1 LKNFRKALS
10 TQDFVITS
18 EIFLTPE
25 TDANSIQMQAD
36 ILRDYVD
43 AILITDNQSGR
54 IHMST
59 LAAGALIIDAG
70 VDPIVQLSC
79 RNRNRISLLS
89 DLLGCTALGITSISL
104 VRGDRVPDD
113 FQPRPKAIMDVN
125 ATELI
130 RIANIMKNDEKITS
144 QGNFFLGGVVTAH
157 APKSGWPAKNITE
170 KIDAGAQFV
179 FTHTCLDL
187 DLLQTYMQRLG
198 ETKLLWSCHVVA
210 GIVLL
215 NSVEDAQWVSKN
227 RPNVIIPND
236 IIARLRDAKN
246 PEQEGIE
253 ICAEQLQELSK
264 IPSISGAHII
274 ASEKLTNIPI
284 AISKS
289 GICKENIAN

>member
-1 LKNFRKALS
+1 
-10 TQDFVITS
+10 
-18 EIFLTPE
+18 
-25 TDANSIQMQAD
+25 MQAD

-59 LAAGALIIDAG
+59 LAAGALLIDAG

-130 RIANIMKNDEKITS
+130 RIANIMKNDEKIAS

-157 APKSGWPAKNITE
+157 APKPGWPAKNITE

-187 DLLQTYMQRLG
+187 DLLRTYMQRLG

-215 NSVEDAQWVSKN
+215 SSVEDAQWVSKN

-246 PEQEGIE
+246 PEQEGIK

-274 ASEKLTNIPI
+274 AFEKLTNILI
-284 AISKS
+284 ALSKS
-289 GICKENIAN
+289 GICNENIANSKSTIKTCLKGFPIS

>member
-1 LKNFRKALS
+1 
-10 TQDFVITS
+10 
-18 EIFLTPE
+18 
-25 TDANSIQMQAD
+25 MQAG

-59 LAAGALIIDAG
+59 LAAGALLKDAG

-130 RIANIMKNDEKITS
+130 RIANIMKNDEKIAS

-157 APKSGWPAKNITE
+157 APKPGWPAKNITE

-187 DLLQTYMQRLG
+187 DLLRTYMQRLG
-198 ETKLLWSCHVVA
+198 ETKLLWNCHVVA

-215 NSVEDAQWVSKN
+215 
-227 RPNVIIPND
+227 
-236 IIARLRDAKN
+236 
-246 PEQEGIE
+246 
-253 ICAEQLQELSK
+253 LSL
-264 IPSISGAHII
+264 IHI
-274 ASEKLTNIPI
+274 
-284 AISKS
+284 
-289 GICKENIAN
+289 

>member
-59 LAAGALIIDAG
+59 LAAGTLLMNAG
-70 VDPIVQLSC
+70 VDPIAQLSC

-89 DLLGCTALGITSISL
+89 DLLGCTALGITNISL

-130 RIANIMKNDEKITS
+130 RIANIMKNDEKIAS

-157 APKSGWPAKNITE
+157 APKPGWPAKNITE

-187 DLLQTYMQRLG
+187 DLLRTYMQRLG
-198 ETKLLWSCHVVA
+198 ETKLLWKCHVVA

-215 NSVEDAQWVSKN
+215 SSVEDAQWVSKN

-236 IIARLRDAKN
+236 IITRLGDAKD

-253 ICAEQLQELSK
+253 ICAEQLQELSE
-264 IPSISGAHII
+264 ISSISGAHII

-284 AISKS
+284 AISQS
-289 GICKENIAN
+289 GIRKKI

>member
-1 LKNFRKALS
+1 
-10 TQDFVITS
+10 
-18 EIFLTPE
+18 
-25 TDANSIQMQAD
+25 MQAD
-36 ILRDYVD
+36 ILRGYVD

-59 LAAGALIIDAG
+59 LAAGALLINAG

-89 DLLGCTALGITSISL
+89 DLLGCLALGITSISL

-130 RIANIMKNDEKITS
+130 RIANIMKKDENIAAPGS
-144 QGNFFLGGVVTAH
+144 FFLGGVVTAH
-157 APKSGWPAKNITE
+157 APKPGWPAKNITE
-170 KIDAGAQFV
+170 KVDAGAQFV

-187 DLLQTYMQRLG
+187 DILRTYMQRLG
-198 ETKLLWSCHVVA
+198 ETKLLWNCHVVA

-215 NSVEDAQWVSKN
+215 SSEEDARWVSKN

-236 IIARLRDAKN
+236 IITRLSKAKN
-246 PEQEGIE
+246 PEKEGIE

-274 ASEKLTNIPI
+274 ASEKLTNIPVAI
-284 AISKS
+284 AKS
-289 GICKENIAN
+289 GILETNKTS

>member
-1 LKNFRKALS
+1 
-10 TQDFVITS
+10 
-18 EIFLTPE
+18 
-25 TDANSIQMQAD
+25 MQAD

-59 LAAGALIIDAG
+59 LAAGTLLIAAG

-89 DLLGCTALGITSISL
+89 DLLGCSALGITSISL

-130 RIANIMKNDEKITS
+130 RIADIMRKDKNIASE
-144 QGNFFLGGVVTAH
+144 GNFFIGGVVTAH
-157 APKSGWPAKNITE
+157 APKPGWPAKNITE
-170 KIDAGAQFV
+170 KVDAGAQFV
-179 FTHTCLDL
+179 FTHTCLDM
-187 DLLQTYMQRLG
+187 DLLRTYMKRLG
-198 ETKLLWSCHVVA
+198 ETKLLWRCHVVA

-215 NSVEDAQWVSKN
+215 CSAEDAQWVIKN

-236 IIARLRDAKN
+236 IITRLSNAKD
-246 PEQEGIE
+246 PEKEGIE

-264 IPSISGAHII
+264 MPAIAGAHII
-274 ASEKLTNIPI
+274 ASEKLTNIPV
-284 AISKS
+284 AIRKS
-289 GICKENIAN
+289 GLNKKNAN

>member
-1 LKNFRKALS
+1 MKNFRKALS

-59 LAAGALIIDAG
+59 LAAGTLLMNAG
-70 VDPIVQLSC
+70 VDPIAQLSC

-89 DLLGCTALGITSISL
+89 DLLGCTALGITNISL

-130 RIANIMKNDEKITS
+130 RIANIMKNDEKIAS

-157 APKSGWPAKNITE
+157 APKPGWPAKNITE

-187 DLLQTYMQRLG
+187 DLLRTYMQRLG
-198 ETKLLWSCHVVA
+198 ETKLLWKCHVVA

-215 NSVEDAQWVSKN
+215 SSVEDAQWVSKN

-236 IIARLRDAKN
+236 IITRLGDAN
-246 PEQEGIE
+246 DPEQEGIE
-253 ICAEQLQELSK
+253 ICAEQLQELSE
-264 IPSISGAHII
+264 ISSISGAHII

-284 AISKS
+284 AISQS
-289 GICKENIAN
+289 GIRKKI

>member
-1 LKNFRKALS
+1 LKNFRKTLS

-25 TDANSIQMQAD
+25 TDANSIQLQAD
-36 ILRDYVD
+36 ILHDCVD

-59 LAAGALIIDAG
+59 LAAGALLMNAG

-89 DLLGCTALGITSISL
+89 DLLGCKALGITSISL

-130 RIANIMKNDEKITS
+130 RIANIMKNDEKIAS

-157 APKSGWPAKNITE
+157 APKPGWPAKNITE

-187 DLLQTYMQRLG
+187 DLLRTYMQRLG
-198 ETKLLWSCHVVA
+198 ETKLLWKCHVVA

-215 NSVEDAQWVSKN
+215 SSVEDAQWVSKN

-236 IIARLRDAKN
+236 IITRLGDAKD

-253 ICAEQLQELSK
+253 ICAEQLQELSE
-264 IPSISGAHII
+264 ISSISGAHII

-284 AISKS
+284 AISQS
-289 GICKENIAN
+289 GIRKKI

>member
-1 LKNFRKALS
+1 MKNFRKALS

-25 TDANSIQMQAD
+25 TDSKSIQMQAD

-59 LAAGALIIDAG
+59 LAAGALLMNAG

-130 RIANIMKNDEKITS
+130 RIANIMKNDEKIAS

-157 APKSGWPAKNITE
+157 APKPGWPAKNITE

-187 DLLQTYMQRLG
+187 DLLRTYMQRLG
-198 ETKLLWSCHVVA
+198 ETKLLWKCHVVA

-215 NSVEDAQWVSKN
+215 SSVEDAQWVSKN

-236 IIARLRDAKN
+236 IITRLGDAKD

-253 ICAEQLQELSK
+253 ICAEQLKELSE
-264 IPSISGAHII
+264 ISSISGAHII

-284 AISKS
+284 AISQS
-289 GICKENIAN
+289 GIRKKI